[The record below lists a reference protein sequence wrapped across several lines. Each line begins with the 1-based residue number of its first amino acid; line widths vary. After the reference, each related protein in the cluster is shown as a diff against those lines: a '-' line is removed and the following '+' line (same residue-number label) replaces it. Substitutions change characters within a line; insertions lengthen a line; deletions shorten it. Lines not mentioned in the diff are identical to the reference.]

1 MVPFSGIFRFIRNSR
16 GDELGLV
23 ELTFYGGLRTS
34 GGTKILLRTDHGA
47 VFVDFGMDFE
57 LEGHYFDEPW
67 DPPFYI
73 PSLLQIGAL
82 PDIEGLYRMKPG
94 RPVDGVLVSHPHLD
108 HVGHVPLLSPQ
119 IPVYAGTD
127 TKALTNIRSETHDH
141 DWKNDWSHTDWRTFS
156 SGDVVD
162 IEGTAI
168 SFMPLAVDHSVLGSY
183 GFIIQAEDK
192 KIAYT
197 GDLRLHGRRPEQT
210 EHFLNLLRLNHI
222 DALISEGTHVEPGG
236 RDVEADLVAQMEAVY
251 AHKLGPEAPHRI
263 EVPCITEDDVEA
275 RLAEIFRSAEGLV
288 VVESAPIDL
297 DRIFSVWRAAQ
308 ESRRLL
314 VLPARTGYIIREASR
329 RTQIEELPP
338 VQGTALYLSQ
348 LRMRADKRGP
358 NDPEDAEDLVRGRRQ
373 WQHDLAHDWNDEG
386 GLVLG
391 LPEGR
396 EAIRE
401 GGDQI
406 VICTPQAANLLPELA
421 YRSEPCP
428 VTFVLSRSGP
438 FDPEMAVDHHR
449 ILHWLALFGC
459 REYYQVHV
467 SGHAP
472 PGDIR
477 RIVEAAT
484 PDLLIPIH
492 TRHPQAFGQWHDRV
506 LSGLKVGESMAIN

>member
-1 MVPFSGIFRFIRNSR
+1 MRAAAPGWPWHRSRRQRPDAARAEQKQAGLSHPEPAQAGGEGGGQGRAEEGRVTALAAALFRDARRPMRSSRLPAAAGPGPLAARDFAKVHPLGCGFARLRRRQATHQTDQKQHVTSVVPFSGIFRFIRNSR

-348 LRMRADKRGP
+348 LR
-358 NDPEDAEDLVRGRRQ
+358 
-373 WQHDLAHDWNDEG
+373 
-386 GLVLG
+386 
-391 LPEGR
+391 
-396 EAIRE
+396 
-401 GGDQI
+401 
-406 VICTPQAANLLPELA
+406 
-421 YRSEPCP
+421 
-428 VTFVLSRSGP
+428 
-438 FDPEMAVDHHR
+438 
-449 ILHWLALFGC
+449 
-459 REYYQVHV
+459 
-467 SGHAP
+467 
-472 PGDIR
+472 
-477 RIVEAAT
+477 
-484 PDLLIPIH
+484 
-492 TRHPQAFGQWHDRV
+492 
-506 LSGLKVGESMAIN
+506 

>member
-275 RLAEIFRSAEGLV
+275 RLAEIFRSAEG
-288 VVESAPIDL
+288 S
-297 DRIFSVWRAAQ
+297 WWW
-308 ESRRLL
+308 SRHLSIS
-314 VLPARTGYIIREASR
+314 TAS
-329 RTQIEELPP
+329 
-338 VQGTALYLSQ
+338 
-348 LRMRADKRGP
+348 
-358 NDPEDAEDLVRGRRQ
+358 
-373 WQHDLAHDWNDEG
+373 
-386 GLVLG
+386 
-391 LPEGR
+391 
-396 EAIRE
+396 
-401 GGDQI
+401 
-406 VICTPQAANLLPELA
+406 
-421 YRSEPCP
+421 
-428 VTFVLSRSGP
+428 SRSGGRP
-438 FDPEMAVDHHR
+438 KSPGGCSSFPHERGTSSGRPAGGPRSRNCLQSKERPSIFPSCECGQTSGDRTIRKTPR
-449 ILHWLALFGC
+449 IWYGGAG
-459 REYYQVHV
+459 
-467 SGHAP
+467 SGSTTLPTTGTMKA
-472 PGDIR
+472 G
-477 RIVEAAT
+477 
-484 PDLLIPIH
+484 
-492 TRHPQAFGQWHDRV
+492 W
-506 LSGLKVGESMAIN
+506 S